1 MQTMLFPPL
10 NTPHLAFQNNNKNY
24 NNNNNNNNKTSCQVS
39 GLKGLLRLARL
50 RFLCGPLKGLKPKV
64 N

>member
-1 MQTMLFPPL
+1 MRTATKAKGGRGGLQSK
-10 NTPHLAFQNNNKNY
+10 NKNY
-24 NNNNNNNNKTSCQVS
+24 SMPS
-39 GLKGLLRLARL
+39 REDSAEELLQLAP